1 MKKLKEVWKGMTK
14 QEKTLVGIRDMACF
28 CLLVVALLTALG
40 LIPNGAP
47 IAWLL
52 TVIAISQAMLSWKQ
66 SKPTALF
73 FLGFLAF
80 YLFLFFVGR
89 G

>member
-14 QEKTLVGIRDMACF
+14 REKTLVAVRDMACF
-28 CLLVVALLTALG
+28 CLLVVALLTVLG
-40 LIPNGAP
+40 LVPHGAP

-52 TVIAISQAMLSWKQ
+52 PLAAISQAALSWKR
-66 SKPTALF
+66 SKATALF
-73 FLGFLAF
+73 FLAFLVF
-80 YLFLFFVGR
+80 FLFVFFVSR